1 MSYDTSDAAA
11 DDLYES
17 IARELYPEHKVQAV
31 GEFTAERL
39 KSFYVSNPNVM
50 RPAVDALQEGRRLTA
65 TGHPAAAIVFFG
77 TSIEL
82 LLKSTLLKPIVHGLV
97 LSPVLAEMVVDQA
110 FGQTGFDRYTKLLSK
125 LYKEFAGLELNEISR
140 ENARPCLMSE
150 CTALQGIRNKII
162 HQGASATAD
171 EAETGR
177 AVAVAVYDHIVD
189 PVLGAIGLVVRA
201 RGVIEPRKL

>member
-1 MSYDTSDAAA
+1 MSYGPSDDAA
-11 DDLYES
+11 DEFYES
-17 IARELYPEHKVQAV
+17 IARELYPEHKAQAI

-39 KSFYVSNPNVM
+39 RSFYVSNPHVM
-50 RPAVDALQEGRRLTA
+50 RPAVDALQEGRRLIA
-65 TGHPAAAIVFFG
+65 SGHHAAAVVFFG

-82 LLKSTLLKPIVHGLV
+82 LLKATLLKPIVHGLV
-97 LSPVLAEMVVDQA
+97 LSPALAEMVADQA

-125 LYKEFAGLELNEISR
+125 LYREFAGLELNEVSR
-140 ENARPCLMSE
+140 EEAKVGLMSE

-171 EAETGR
+171 QAEMGR
-177 AVAVAVYDHIVD
+177 AIAVAVYEHIVD
-189 PVLGAIGLVVRA
+189 PVLGAIGLVVRE